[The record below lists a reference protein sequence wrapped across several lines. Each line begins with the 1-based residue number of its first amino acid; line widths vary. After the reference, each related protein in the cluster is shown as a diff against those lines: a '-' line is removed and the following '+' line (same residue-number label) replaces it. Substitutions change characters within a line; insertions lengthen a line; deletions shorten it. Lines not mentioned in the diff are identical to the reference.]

1 MFHRLGR
8 ILSLS
13 WSEDEALITT
23 GMSDGY
29 VRIFNVATGAPSL
42 TGPRSRD
49 RPVCALS
56 SHVLPSTP
64 IPHGTHP
71 PGRSVH
77 RMTCPAPAL
86 PTARST
92 GSGKARGKRPTP
104 PSNAPLVWAVS
115 FLRYVTASNP
125 GDSSPLALTHLLQS
139 PITSGANVGLIVSGD
154 STGNVCVWDSVTG
167 TLVQAVATH
176 DADILTVVASEV
188 RCHRPCPAL
197 RLLQILI
204 HCFVLS

>member
-49 RPVCALS
+49 PFPVCTPS
-56 SHVLPSTP
+56 SHSPSTP

-115 FLRYVTASNP
+115 FLRFVTSSNP
-125 GDSSPLALTHLLQS
+125 TTP
-139 PITSGANVGLIVSGD
+139 PP
-154 STGNVCVWDSVTG
+154 
-167 TLVQAVATH
+167 
-176 DADILTVVASEV
+176 
-188 RCHRPCPAL
+188 R
-197 RLLQILI
+197 
-204 HCFVLS
+204 